1 MDLASNTIQNEA
13 PSFVDLGL
21 SAVNA
26 SDEFITFGDPAT
38 RVRNLMDIPHWS
50 APGHGFGKSTAFGM
64 SSTRSELG
72 YTYKTDIQNWK
83 ENKDFG
89 RQNISMS

>member
-26 SDEFITFGDPAT
+26 WDEFITFGDPAT
-38 RVRNLMDIPHWS
+38 RVINLMNIPHWY
-50 APGHGFGKSTAFGM
+50 PQDHGFGKSTAFGM
-64 SSTRSELG
+64 SGTRSELG